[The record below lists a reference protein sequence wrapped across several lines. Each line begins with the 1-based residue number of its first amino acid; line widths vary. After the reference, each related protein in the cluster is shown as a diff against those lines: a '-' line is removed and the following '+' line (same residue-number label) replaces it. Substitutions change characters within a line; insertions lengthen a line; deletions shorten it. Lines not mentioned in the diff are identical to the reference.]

1 MNPLKASSPVLKQVL
16 KEQHDAVKEEL
27 ARNEVRSWIH
37 EEIDRYLTNLSRG
50 NSSEERRTAAAYA
63 RASKSGL
70 EELMTVR
77 EVASLLKV
85 CPITVR
91 KYVRLGI
98 LQGQKIL
105 NRFVIRKA
113 SVTKLTS
120 ALPQGDGGS
129 SK

>member
-1 MNPLKASSPVLKQVL
+1 MNPMKAASPVLRQVL
-16 KEQHDAVKEEL
+16 KEQHDAIKEEL

-37 EEIDRYLTNLSRG
+37 EEIDRYLTALSRG
-50 NSSEERRTAAAYA
+50 STSEERRTAAAYA
-63 RASKSGL
+63 RASKSGV

-85 CPITVR
+85 CPLTVR

-98 LQGQKIL
+98 LQGHKIL

-113 SVTKLTS
+113 SVMKLSS
-120 ALPQGDGGS
+120 ALPQEDGGKAS
-129 SK
+129 